1 MSYIRP
7 SRYGLSDVDSNSNS
21 DSEVIV
27 THLCSSLL
35 TNVTMPPPGTVGVLG
50 RQAFLIANTPGVPR
64 ETVQSGGQGSIR
76 AVGSDK
82 DKDLRLSVEW

>member
-1 MSYIRP
+1 MAYQTLIEIVI
-7 SRYGLSDVDSNSNS
+7 L
-21 DSEVIV
+21 IV

-50 RQAFLIANTPGVPR
+50 RQAFLITKTPGVPR
-64 ETVQSGGQGSIR
+64 ETIQSAGQGSIR

-82 DKDLRLSVEW
+82 GRDLRFSVEW